1 MEGTFLFKM
10 GNKDYTRFITVPS
23 YKMISKPVTKSYSDI
38 NQVSH
43 DQYIRDQIKGSFT
56 LKFFADSS
64 YDDVY
69 EGQSAIG
76 NYQNFLSEYERLRQL
91 NGTIEV
97 TVYVNN
103 LNAVRTI
110 NAKME
115 MEPAN
120 EMPYMNSG
128 KKYDG
133 FTVTITER

>member
-10 GNKDYTRFITVPS
+10 GNRDYTRFITVPS

-38 NQVSH
+38 NQVAH
-43 DQYIRDQIKGSFT
+43 DQYIRDQITGSFT

-69 EGQSAIG
+69 EGRSAVG

-120 EMPYMNSG
+120 EMPYMDSG
-128 KKYDG
+128 KDYDG